1 MLSSHNSSILLFLCL
16 LTFTESFASKPSFTM
31 SPPSIKLTYF
41 DIEGAAEP
49 IRLALVLAGVDF
61 EDERLAFSDWP
72 AMKPSTPYGQV
83 PLMTID
89 GAASPRT
96 QSGAMLRY
104 VGSELSTTLYPKD
117 KLFDI
122 EEAVGVFDELD
133 KSWMPSFYMGM
144 KPANFGYPEGFQ
156 NTDEGKKV
164 IQAMRTAWVQNV
176 LPTHLTYL
184 VNLLERHDNK
194 WLAST
199 DHPTIA
205 DCKAVVFLR
214 SLTRGHIDHVPAN
227 CLETHPKII
236 EYLKRFC
243 ALEPVKG
250 RYNNGIF

>member
-1 MLSSHNSSILLFLCL
+1 
-16 LTFTESFASKPSFTM
+16 M
-31 SPPSIKLTYF
+31 SPSIKLTYF

-49 IRLALVLAGVDF
+49 TRLALVLAGIDF
-61 EDERLAFSDWP
+61 EDERLSFADWP

-89 GAASPRT
+89 GKTRT
-96 QSGAMLRY
+96 QSNAMLRY
-104 VGSELSTTLYPKD
+104 VGSELSETLYPKN

-122 EEAVGVFDELD
+122 EEAVGVVEELE
-133 KSWMPSFYMGM
+133 KSWMPSMYIGF
-144 KPANFGYPEGFQ
+144 KPANFGYSEDFP

-164 IQAMRTAWVQNV
+164 IAAMRTTWVQNV

-184 VNLLERHDNK
+184 TDLLERNDNK
-194 WLAST
+194 WMAST
-199 DHPTIA
+199 EAPTIA

-214 SLTRGHIDHVPAN
+214 SVTKDHPLGGPIDHVPAN
-227 CLETHPKII
+227 CLETHPKIV

-250 RYNNGIF
+250 RYTNGVF